1 MRRTAVIDLGSNTS
15 RLVIYEHEP
24 GRNFRLVDEVR
35 EVVRLREGMGA
46 SQTLRAAAIDRALH
60 ALKMYRVLCDAV
72 GVDELIATATSAVRD
87 AANRDSFIARVES
100 ETGISLRML
109 SGEEEGYYGALGA
122 INGVGIRDGYV
133 VDMGGGSAQVVE
145 VRNGEPARGQ
155 SARLGALHVAETYL
169 GFDEVKPGAVK
180 RLTQHVRKLLDEEFG
195 WFKAHEGAE
204 LAAIGGTVRNLAS
217 IAQAEDGYPLDS
229 VDKYILG
236 GADVKDLGQR
246 LWQMTA
252 EERRKLNGLQVDRAD
267 IIHAGALVYSLLLE
281 HSGFDRI
288 TVSRQGLRE
297 GLFYEKFLA
306 GQVRPVI
313 SELREF
319 SPLSLARNFRQDN
332 RHTQHV
338 ARLCLRMYDDLLE
351 CHRLDD
357 SFRQLLWAAALVHD
371 VGVSIGYDSHH
382 LHSSYILLNSLLPGY
397 TPRERI
403 LVALLTRYHRSRGT
417 PKSGEYASLLAPGD
431 EEALTTLAGILR
443 VCEYLERGRHQVIRD
458 VRCHFDKGLGWVQI
472 EALADGDARM
482 ELWDAGRNV
491 GLLAAGL
498 EMEVEIVEGVW
509 AANGAQ
515 TD

>member
-15 RLVIYEHEP
+15 RLVIYEHDP

-46 SQTLRAAAIDRALH
+46 SQTLRAVAIDRALH

-72 GVDELIATATSAVRD
+72 GVDDLIATATSAVRD
-87 AANRDSFIARVES
+87 ATNRDSFIARVQAEA
-100 ETGISLRML
+100 GISLRLL

-122 INGVGIRDGYV
+122 INGVGIRDGFV

-145 VRNGEPARGQ
+145 VRGGEPARAQ
-155 SARLGALHVAETYL
+155 SARLGALHLAETYL
-169 GFDEVKPGAVK
+169 GFDAAKPGAVK
-180 RLTQHVRKLLDEEFG
+180 KLSEQVRALLKDEFD
-195 WFKAHEGAE
+195 WFKAYEGAE

-229 VDKYILG
+229 VDKYVLAG
-236 GADVKDLGQR
+236 SDVKELGNR
-246 LWQMTA
+246 LWQMSA
-252 EERRKLNGLQVDRAD
+252 EERRKLSGLQVDRAD

-297 GLFYEKFLA
+297 GLFYETFLA

-313 SELREF
+313 SDLRAF

-332 RHTQHV
+332 RHTHHV
-338 ARLCLRMYDDLLE
+338 AKLCLRMFDDLRE
-351 CHRLDD
+351 VHGLDD
-357 SFRQLLWAAALVHD
+357 SFRQLLWAAALLHD

-382 LHSSYILLNSLLPGY
+382 LHSSYIILNSLLPGY
-397 TPRERI
+397 TPRERVLI
-403 LVALLTRYHRSRGT
+403 SLLTRYHRSRGT
-417 PKSGEYASLLAPGD
+417 PKAGEFVSLLDSGD
-431 EEALTTLAGILR
+431 ENALTVLAGILR
-443 VCEYLERGRHQVIRD
+443 ICEYLERGRRQAIPD
-458 VRCHFDKGLGWVQI
+458 LKCHFDQGLGWVQI
-472 EALADGDARM
+472 EALADSDARI

-509 AANGAQ
+509 KRNDG
-515 TD
+515 

>member
-1 MRRTAVIDLGSNTS
+1 MQRTAVIDLGSNTS

-87 AANRDSFIARVES
+87 ATNRDSFIARVQAEA
-100 ETGISLRML
+100 GISLRLL

-122 INGVGIRDGYV
+122 INGVGICDGFV

-145 VRNGEPARGQ
+145 VRNGEPARAH
-155 SARLGALHVAETYL
+155 SARLGALHIAETYL
-169 GFDEVKPGAVK
+169 GFDAGKPGAVK
-180 RLTQHVRKLLDEEFG
+180 KLTQQVRELLENEFA
-195 WFKAHEGAE
+195 WFKAYDGAE

-217 IAQAEDGYPLDS
+217 IAQAEDNYPLDS
-229 VDKYILG
+229 VDRYILAG
-236 GADVKDLGQR
+236 SDVTGLGNR
-246 LWQMTA
+246 LWQMSA

-288 TVSRQGLRE
+288 IVSQQGLRE

-306 GQVRPVI
+306 GQARPVI
-313 SELREF
+313 SDLREL
-319 SPLSLARNFRQDN
+319 SPLSMARNFRQDT

-338 ARLCLRMYDDLLE
+338 AKLCLRMFDDLQEL
-351 CHRLDD
+351 HRLADA
-357 SFRQLLWAAALVHD
+357 FRQLLWAAALIHD
-371 VGVSIGYDSHH
+371 IGVSIGYDSHH
-382 LHSSYILLNSLLPGY
+382 LYSSYIVLNSLLPGY
-397 TPRERI
+397 TPRERVLI
-403 LVALLTRYHRSRGT
+403 GLLARYHRSRGT
-417 PKSGEYASLLAPGD
+417 PKAGEFASLFEPGD
-431 EEALTTLAGILR
+431 EDALTVLAGILR
-443 VCEYLERGRHQVIRD
+443 ICEYLERGRRQVIPD
-458 VRCHFDKGLGWVQI
+458 VRCHFDRELGWVQI

-498 EMEVEIVEGVW
+498 GMEVEIVEGVW
-509 AANGAQ
+509 VGNGVSVG
-515 TD
+515 